1 MRYYIADLHFFHEVL
16 NNKMDKRGFADVGE
30 MNEYI
35 IQKWNNKVRKNDDVV
50 IIGDLS
56 FGSGKETN
64 ELLKRLNGRLY
75 LIKGNH
81 DYFLSSKD
89 MDLSRFVWIKPYDEL
104 SDNKRKVVLCHYPII
119 CYNGQ
124 YLLDKNGAP
133 KTYMLYGHVHNT
145 QDQRLVEKFQEITRA
160 TVATDAAGET
170 RNIPCNMINCFCMYS
185 DYEPLTLDEWI
196 ECDLR
201 RRKMR

>member
-1 MRYYIADLHFFHEVL
+1 MRYYIADLHFFHEAL

-104 SDNKRKVVLCHYPII
+104 SDNKRKVPLPYH
-119 CYNGQ
+119 
-124 YLLDKNGAP
+124 
-133 KTYMLYGHVHNT
+133 ML
-145 QDQRLVEKFQEITRA
+145 QR
-160 TVATDAAGET
+160 TV
-170 RNIPCNMINCFCMYS
+170 S
-185 DYEPLTLDEWI
+185 S
-196 ECDLR
+196 
-201 RRKMR
+201 